1 LGGKQGPIKGSLEGN
16 LGDKTSKVFTS
27 FNFRSFS
34 SNQDKTDIQNP
45 LNSYL
50 ITRKKK
56 RSYLLLK
63 KRRSYLMPTK
73 KFWLS
78 MTYYVAPTCALFAWL
93 ISHQPAVLFSHNKPA
108 TSNQPAVLFSQKA
121 ISHQPTEQADSK
133 RTYPFWSRYVTNNIC
148 SSKYRKGSR
157 VCECLFRFKI
167 REIKIIEPHSLN
179 EKFQSA

>member
-56 RSYLLLK
+56 KKLSPSKKKKKLSHANKKVLAKYDLLCGTHL
-63 KRRSYLMPTK
+63 RPVRLAYQPPASST
-73 KFWLS
+73 FLS
-78 MTYYVAPTCALFAWL
+78 QQTSHQQPASSALL
-93 ISHQPAVLFSHNKPA
+93 SESHQPPA
-108 TSNQPAVLFSQKA
+108 N
-121 ISHQPTEQADSK
+121 
-133 RTYPFWSRYVTNNIC
+133 RT
-148 SSKYRKGSR
+148 G
-157 VCECLFRFKI
+157 
-167 REIKIIEPHSLN
+167 
-179 EKFQSA
+179 